1 MPTKNLFK
9 ASKTSKNWKIKI
21 IVKLDCSACDGQILN
36 TALKAMVLWE
46 SAQWEYLPG
55 SPAPWKGEN

>member
-9 ASKTSKNWKIKI
+9 APTTNKNCKNKV
-21 IVKLDCSACDGQILN
+21 IVKLDYFACDGQNLN

-46 SAQWEYLPG
+46 SAQWEYFLAT
-55 SPAPWKGEN
+55 PAP

>member
-9 ASKTSKNWKIKI
+9 ASTTNKNCKNKV
-21 IVKLDCSACDGQILN
+21 IVKLFACDGQTLN

-55 SPAPWKGEN
+55 TPAP

>member
-9 ASKTSKNWKIKI
+9 APTTNKNCKNKV
-21 IVKLDCSACDGQILN
+21 IVKLDYFAWDGQTLN
-36 TALKAMVLWE
+36 TALKATVLWE

-55 SPAPWKGEN
+55 TPAPWKDEN